1 MSHRERLD
9 RIQASCQRLP
19 LSMRVWILLVLIPV
33 NATGFFML
41 HTASGGLVA
50 LATLF
55 VLAANGV
62 TLWHYASVN
71 RALALPHLIA
81 WVPLQVALVARLIGG
96 WGADDMHLDEWLLV
110 VLVVMVNSVALFF
123 DTVVSWRWWRSRHL
137 NLEADG
143 L

>member
-96 WGADDMHLDEWLLV
+96 WGADDMHLDEWLL
-110 VLVVMVNSVALFF
+110 
-123 DTVVSWRWWRSRHL
+123 
-137 NLEADG
+137 
-143 L
+143 

>member
-81 WVPLQVALVARLIGG
+81 WVPLQVALVKYF
-96 WGADDMHLDEWLLV
+96 
-110 VLVVMVNSVALFF
+110 VNGQRV
-123 DTVVSWRWWRSRHL
+123 
-137 NLEADG
+137 
-143 L
+143 

>member
-19 LSMRVWILLVLIPV
+19 LSMRVWILLVLILV

-71 RALALPHLIA
+71 RTLALPHLIA

-110 VLVVMVNSVALFF
+110 VMVNSVALFF
-123 DTVVSWRWWRSRHL
+123 DTVASWRWWRSRHL